1 MRNHPISPQEYS
13 SPPSSQDD
21 TTTEQR
27 LVEIAY
33 CLTDLSAELL
43 QLVTGPTA
51 DTLHYPS
58 TRYFR
63 QSTARNQEEHREE
76 AHNNQVQR
84 QLLGEVQ
91 ETTTRA
97 IAELALHTNQV
108 QLQERE
114 AHINLLEVRESTNNS
129 SATAESKNSKV
140 TREITTSSSAKTAP
154 TSRR

>member
-1 MRNHPISPQEYS
+1 MRNQPISPQEYS

-76 AHNNQVQR
+76 AHNNRV
-84 QLLGEVQ
+84 
-91 ETTTRA
+91 
-97 IAELALHTNQV
+97 
-108 QLQERE
+108 
-114 AHINLLEVRESTNNS
+114 
-129 SATAESKNSKV
+129 
-140 TREITTSSSAKTAP
+140 
-154 TSRR
+154 